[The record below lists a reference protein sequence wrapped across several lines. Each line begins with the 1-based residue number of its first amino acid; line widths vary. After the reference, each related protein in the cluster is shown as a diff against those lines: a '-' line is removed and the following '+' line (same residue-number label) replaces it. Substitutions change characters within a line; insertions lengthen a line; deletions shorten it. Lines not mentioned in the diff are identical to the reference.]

1 MTSEPVGGSA
11 RAHLRGPRIILAAHG
26 VGLPVVDPGG
36 RVQALEGPRDHD
48 QQRRSDSHHGPG
60 QRRQQA
66 TSTESCRHCSRRH
79 LWLHGPADGG
89 EGELMAL
96 HASSS
101 RARQRSPAGRH
112 EGVRRRGASHQERDH
127 RSLRHRDRDTMVKM
141 LGNGEASPADNIY
154 MRRIISLNTMGGDVE
169 RGLAPSWRSSARRC
183 GQGQHIHRLALVR
196 RRAHSTM
203 DRQEAVKWGATGS
216 ADTAGG
222 LVDLSNVRR
231 MSLADN
237 NVPVATGMFQE
248 RRAQD
253 GPGGRS
259 PGKGVSSWFGWKRNT
274 DSTTQ
279 AEEVMQRKS
288 ADAARFLGTRS
299 SAHSGKVQVHPSA
312 QKHRLASADQPFWLR
327 CIPDRCCSCLN
338 SQPATPGE
346 LRGLSKLRS
355 DRARARAEDV
365 QARLSQQA

>member
-1 MTSEPVGGSA
+1 
-11 RAHLRGPRIILAAHG
+11 
-26 VGLPVVDPGG
+26 
-36 RVQALEGPRDHD
+36 
-48 QQRRSDSHHGPG
+48 
-60 QRRQQA
+60 
-66 TSTESCRHCSRRH
+66 
-79 LWLHGPADGG
+79 
-89 EGELMAL
+89 MAL

-141 LGNGEASPADNIY
+141 LGNRLGRQAQRTTWRNKKFCSANRRVVLRAD
-154 MRRIISLNTMGGDVE
+154 SF
-169 RGLAPSWRSSARRC
+169 APCWRAARRC
-183 GQGQHIHRLALVR
+183 GQHIHRLALVR

>member
-1 MTSEPVGGSA
+1 MRP
-11 RAHLRGPRIILAAHG
+11 
-26 VGLPVVDPGG
+26 
-36 RVQALEGPRDHD
+36 
-48 QQRRSDSHHGPG
+48 
-60 QRRQQA
+60 
-66 TSTESCRHCSRRH
+66 
-79 LWLHGPADGG
+79 
-89 EGELMAL
+89 
-96 HASSS
+96 
-101 RARQRSPAGRH
+101 
-112 EGVRRRGASHQERDH
+112 DH
-127 RSLRHRDRDTMVKM
+127 RTIAWDPHQR
-141 LGNGEASPADNIY
+141 P
-154 MRRIISLNTMGGDVE
+154 
-169 RGLAPSWRSSARRC
+169 P
-183 GQGQHIHRLALVR
+183 HIHRLAGTSVVR
-196 RRAHSTM
+196 RRAHNTM

-327 CIPDRCCSCLN
+327 CIPDRCCACLN
-338 SQPATPGE
+338 SPPATPGE